1 MGMCARYQLVDTP
14 EAFERAASSLS
25 AGRGPFAIDTERA
38 SAYRYDNRAFLV
50 QIHRRGA
57 GTYLFAPE
65 GYRAELTR
73 ALAPVLNGAEW
84 IVHAA
89 PEDLP
94 SLADLGL
101 HPGRLFDTA
110 LAGRIAGYN
119 KPNLGAMVKEFCGV
133 ELEKSHGRENWS
145 AVPLPEDW
153 LDYAADD
160 VIYLGDLADAQAE
173 LLELQGKTDAAE
185 QEFSHIVDEFAHWS
199 PQMPTWTM
207 LKGTS
212 SLHHAR
218 SRAVARAVWTA
229 RDEEASR
236 RDVSPTTILP
246 NKVII
251 AIAKEQP
258 SRACELA
265 RIDGFPRR
273 RRGATRK
280 WFTVVE
286 KAYASDPATW
296 PQKQRSTGGAPGKSA
311 WQRHHSESWEALQTM
326 RAAVAET
333 ATDLN
338 ISPEILLTPAILRE
352 AVWALTEGDVVNQT
366 HSVASLLADLG
377 ARPWQIEHTAALFT
391 MNLGFSARIDE
402 AEG

>member
-1 MGMCARYQLVDTP
+1 MCARYELVDTP
-14 EAFERAASSLS
+14 EGFERAASALL

-38 SAYRYDNRAFLV
+38 SAYRYDDRAFLV

-65 GYRAELTR
+65 GHRPELTR
-73 ALAPVLNGAEW
+73 ALAPVVNGAEW

-94 SLADLGL
+94 SLAELGL

-110 LAGRIAGYN
+110 LAGRIAGYS
-119 KPNLGAMVKEFCGV
+119 KPNLGAMVLEFCGV
-133 ELEKSHGRENWS
+133 ELEKGHGRENWS

-160 VIYLGDLADAQAE
+160 VNYLGDLADAQAE
-173 LLELQGKTDAAE
+173 LLGLQGKIDAAE

-199 PQMPTWTM
+199 AEERTWTM

-212 SLHHAR
+212 ALRSPR
-218 SRAVARAVWTA
+218 SRAVAQAVWTA

-236 RDVSPTTILP
+236 RDVSPTMILP

-258 SRACELA
+258 SHPSELG

-286 KAYASDPATW
+286 EAYASDPATW
-296 PQKQRSTGGAPGKSA
+296 PQKQRATGGSPGKST
-311 WQRHHSESWEALQTM
+311 WQRHHPESWEALQTM
-326 RAAVAET
+326 RAAIAET
-333 ATDLN
+333 AAEMS
-338 ISPEILLTPAILRE
+338 IAPEVLLTPAILRE

-366 HSVASLLADLG
+366 HSVATLLADLG
-377 ARPWQIEHTAALFT
+377 ARPWQIEHTAALFNANVDLDST
-391 MNLGFSARIDE
+391 VNATTD
-402 AEG
+402 